1 MWGDVGR
8 CGAGAELPQGRR
20 GVAAA
25 DREEAGVARGGEA
38 ARGGHVR
45 ADRGAGLDSRAVV
58 QPEGPGRGS
67 GCEQAGSLA
76 GGDKEGALLAQTCAA
91 FFLLLEGRDAHP
103 LAHATAYLP
112 AACPLGGGGG
122 GEGGGEGGV
131 AALEPALPSL
141 EPSLLRDA
149 GLPYLSLY
157 KSKAALWGG
166 YLLAQWGVARAL
178 SLDETATMA
187 QEARGPR
194 AESRELTRDGPRW
207 PRWPEVARDGPRWR
221 KRRAASELT
230 RDGPAW
236 LVHNPSVLHRE
247 RVP

>member
-1 MWGDVGR
+1 M
-8 CGAGAELPQGRR
+8 
-20 GVAAA
+20 
-25 DREEAGVARGGEA
+25 
-38 ARGGHVR
+38 
-45 ADRGAGLDSRAVV
+45 
-58 QPEGPGRGS
+58 QPEGRGS

-76 GGDKEGALLAQTCAA
+76 GGDNEGALLAQTCAA

-112 AACPLGGGGG
+112 AACPLRG
-122 GEGGGEGGV
+122 GEGGEVGVEGGV

-141 EPSLLRDA
+141 EPSLLRDV

-178 SLDETATMA
+178 SLDETARMA

-194 AESRELTRDGPRW
+194 AESRELTRGGPRW
-207 PRWPEVARDGPRWR
+207 SRWPEMAKVARGGPRG
-221 KRRAASELT
+221 ALPAS
-230 RDGPAW
+230 
-236 LVHNPSVLHRE
+236 
-247 RVP
+247 